1 MEAPPHPRPRL
12 CPGCLHRNQRV
23 FKAFPFFVKTS
34 AFPSLFLLPGHV
46 GVPANVTAG
55 YSQEWCWL
63 RVPIPTT
70 FWGGLWPNWERCGQH
85 PHPRGHP
92 VLGASLVLGDTP
104 SLGHPYSKRH
114 PSLWSLHPCGHSILG
129 VTPPWGHP
137 CSHTPI
143 ASAPFCCGCFC
154 STNLEAARSQSWAQG
169 SSPWYGELLCSIVL
183 PSPIPQAFCPLF
195 FPFLSRTSLARMIAF
210 QHRLINSHRQAGL

>member
-129 VTPPWGHP
+129 VTPSFGSPLLGV
-137 CSHTPI
+137 TPVPTHLLP
-143 ASAPFCCGCFC
+143 APLSAAGV
-154 STNLEAARSQSWAQG
+154 SAARTLRQPGPKAGLKAAAHGMVSCCVASF
-169 SSPWYGELLCSIVL
+169 SHL
-183 PSPIPQAFCPLF
+183 PSHRHFVLF
-195 FPFLSRTSLARMIAF
+195 FSFSFKNFSGSNDCLST
-210 QHRLINSHRQAGL
+210 QVN